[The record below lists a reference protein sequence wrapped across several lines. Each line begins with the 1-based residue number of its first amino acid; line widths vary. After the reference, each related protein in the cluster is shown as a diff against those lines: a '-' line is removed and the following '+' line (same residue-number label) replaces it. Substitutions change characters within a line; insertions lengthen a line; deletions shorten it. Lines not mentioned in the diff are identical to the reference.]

1 MGVTVD
7 AVTVPPYHHVRTL
20 TTTVS
25 AVDPGCLPCLEKN
38 YVFLLS
44 VILVEKLY
52 VFVQL
57 LQKYVRVKI
66 KNSCLHNI
74 TGVDMGSNTTRMEN
88 NDNCDER

>member
-1 MGVTVD
+1 MCSG
-7 AVTVPPYHHVRTL
+7 
-20 TTTVS
+20 
-25 AVDPGCLPCLEKN
+25 EKR
-38 YVFLLS
+38 FSLS

-74 TGVDMGSNTTRMEN
+74 TGVDMDNNTVKMEN
-88 NDNCDER
+88 NPKSESYSPASGSSRRTDF

>member
-1 MGVTVD
+1 ML
-7 AVTVPPYHHVRTL
+7 R
-20 TTTVS
+20 
-25 AVDPGCLPCLEKN
+25 KN

-74 TGVDMGSNTTRMEN
+74 TGVNMGSNTAKMEN
-88 NDNCDER
+88 NDNCDERRAAIKIMGEMRKITAENYTTVCLRIFWYVCIA

>member
-1 MGVTVD
+1 MRFG
-7 AVTVPPYHHVRTL
+7 AVFFVRVGGGFGL
-20 TTTVS
+20 F
-25 AVDPGCLPCLEKN
+25 AILRKN
-38 YVFLLS
+38 NVFLLS
-44 VILVEKLY
+44 AILVEKLY

-74 TGVDMGSNTTRMEN
+74 TGLDMGSNTTKMEN

>member
-1 MGVTVD
+1 MPRSALRGCFLPWGSTVG
-7 AVTVPPYHHVRTL
+7 
-20 TTTVS
+20 S
-25 AVDPGCLPCLEKN
+25 GCLPYLEKN

-44 VILVEKLY
+44 VIWVEKLY

-74 TGVDMGSNTTRMEN
+74 TGVDMGSNTTKMEN
-88 NDNCDER
+88 NDNYDER

>member
-1 MGVTVD
+1 MFSML
-7 AVTVPPYHHVRTL
+7 R
-20 TTTVS
+20 
-25 AVDPGCLPCLEKN
+25 KN
-38 YVFLLS
+38 NVFLLS

-74 TGVDMGSNTTRMEN
+74 TGVDMGSNTTKMGN

>member
-1 MGVTVD
+1 MDYAPKCASGLFFAVGVGSGFGLF
-7 AVTVPPYHHVRTL
+7 AILR
-20 TTTVS
+20 
-25 AVDPGCLPCLEKN
+25 KN

-57 LQKYVRVKI
+57 LQKYVRVKF

-74 TGVDMGSNTTRMEN
+74 RGLDIGSNTTKMEN

>member
-1 MGVTVD
+1 VDYAPKCASGLFFFVGVGGGFGLF
-7 AVTVPPYHHVRTL
+7 AILR
-20 TTTVS
+20 
-25 AVDPGCLPCLEKN
+25 KN

-44 VILVEKLY
+44 AILVEKLY

-74 TGVDMGSNTTRMEN
+74 TGLDMGSNTTKKWKIMTIVMSGESP
-88 NDNCDER
+88 